1 MFTTL
6 TAGSE
11 AGLHHRSVSA
21 LIFMD
26 IFCIH
31 RYRYIMYTL
40 PADSSIDN
48 ISAHLASHLWLL
60 YPEAEAGTEE
70 DNYADSEG
78 EGD

>member
-1 MFTTL
+1 
-6 TAGSE
+6 
-11 AGLHHRSVSA
+11 
-21 LIFMD
+21 
-26 IFCIH
+26 
-31 RYRYIMYTL
+31 MYTL